1 MHILNIEWTE
11 ALATNPLGYVAALL
25 LLVTPVWICTDLLLN
40 SDSLWRTYKTTISMI
55 ERRAVCIPLLIL
67 LVANWIWNIIKYT

>member
-1 MHILNIEWTE
+1 MHILNMEWTE
-11 ALATNPLGYVAALL
+11 ALAANPLGYVAAGL